1 MATVAVDV
9 EAAAVAE
16 TIHRYIEAVEERD
29 LAKYATVVAHDD
41 DLAWYGSMPGQIV
54 GWGEVVGVIRGMFDA
69 LSDIQ
74 ITQTDLRTHFS
85 SDRSLAWATCLWD
98 FRARMGDEAV
108 IEPTRCTWVLERRDA
123 DWVIVHWH
131 KSVGVPD

>member
-1 MATVAVDV
+1 MGTLAIDD
-9 EAAAVAE
+9 ESAAVAD
-16 TIHRYIEAVEERD
+16 TLNRYIEAVEERD
-29 LAKYATVVAHDD
+29 LVKYATVVAHDD

-54 GWGEVVGVIRGMFDA
+54 GWGEVEQVIQGMFEA
-69 LSDIQ
+69 LSDIR
-74 ITQTDLRTHFS
+74 ITQTDLRIHFS
-85 SDRSLAWATCLWD
+85 PDRILAWATCLWD
-98 FRARMGDEAV
+98 FRAKMGDQPV

>member
-29 LAKYATVVAHDD
+29 LVKYATVVAPDD

-123 DWVIVHWH
+123 HWVIVHWH

>member
-16 TIHRYIEAVEERD
+16 AIHRYIEAVEERD

-41 DLAWYGSMPGQIV
+41 DLAWSGSMPGQIV
-54 GWGEVVGVIRGMFDA
+54 GWGEVEDVIRGMFDA

-98 FRARMGDEAV
+98 FRARMGDQPV
-108 IEPTRCTWVLERRDA
+108 IEPTRCTWVLERCDA